1 MIKVS
6 TQYSKSL
13 LRNFEVFHFFRKSI
27 LKSILTIVLIID
39 LLVFLY
45 LISCVIL
52 SGLYF
57 QLVYIKSQGFE
68 VMSLFDITACVIVG
82 MILPA
87 IYFFSCKNAIK
98 HLRQNYRIE
107 KDMKAEYEF
116 SENEV
121 KVNLSTQFENDS
133 FTYNYK
139 SINKIYET
147 SKYFYIY
154 FSKYDLF
161 ILSKENLADGDLSK
175 IQSIF
180 KKNLSKNKLVKR

>member
-68 VMSLFDITACVIVG
+68 VMSLFDIAACVIVG